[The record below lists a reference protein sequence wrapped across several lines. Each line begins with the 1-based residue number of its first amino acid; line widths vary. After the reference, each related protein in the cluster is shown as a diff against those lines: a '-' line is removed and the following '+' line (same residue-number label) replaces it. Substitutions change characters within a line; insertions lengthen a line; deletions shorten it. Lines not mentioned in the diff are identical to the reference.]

1 MGTPHQMMVNPVTR
15 KMSGYPQSY
24 ADYPRRLTASEMAAT
39 DNVILGPLARELFGK
54 HMISSTKV
62 IQHGRALREITLSQS
77 YQKQMPVMPP
87 QLQFPPQ
94 KSPSPE
100 AASTI
105 QAPKESLGSPRST
118 PSSVRISKDSS
129 PPAQV
134 EKKARQTRSKPTPI
148 LMKRP
153 LSSVNSTVRRRY

>member
-1 MGTPHQMMVNPVTR
+1 MG
-15 KMSGYPQSY
+15 
-24 ADYPRRLTASEMAAT
+24 
-39 DNVILGPLARELFGK
+39 
-54 HMISSTKV
+54 
-62 IQHGRALREITLSQS
+62 ALREITPSQS
-77 YQKQMPVMPP
+77 FQQMPIMRMPP
-87 QLQFPPQ
+87 QLQSPPQ

-100 AASTI
+100 AASTT

-153 LSSVNSTVRRRY
+153 LSSVNSTVRRRYYANRNDPYKSFAIKRMKQIKGLKVDPLRWS

>member
-1 MGTPHQMMVNPVTR
+1 MGTREV
-15 KMSGYPQSY
+15 SGYPQSY

-54 HMISSTKV
+54 HMIRSTQV
-62 IQHGRALREITLSQS
+62 IQHGRALREITPSQS
-77 YQKQMPVMPP
+77 YQMQMPPH
-87 QLQFPPQ
+87 LQSPPQ

-100 AASTI
+100 AASTT

-134 EKKARQTRSKPTPI
+134 EKKVGIKSRQTRSKPTPI

-153 LSSVNSTVRRRY
+153 LSSVNSTV